1 MGGGAAGP
9 PAPPAAAAPRA
20 SDLPLLSAAEA
31 AHAALLA
38 CAASLRRLLLQ
49 QRLYASTCHGGAAY
63 ELLTAAEA
71 PTLQARLRADSLAAY
86 AAWQGASRQTA
97 RACLDASLAPA
108 AYAALAEARG
118 AAYQGATRALLAYR
132 SGLLRTHELAM
143 RAAPGAPPPPRGLGA
158 DAAAQAHLRGLIEEH
173 EALGGG
179 ATAAAPAEGSQPR
192 IASLTDAQSAL
203 APCDSDRL
211 AARVLT
217 SASATE
223 LRQVASCAA
232 GASSSAPRTSATLY
246 LIGLARAAVQP
257 LQPLTAEA
265 AEQQRALHAL
275 EAADVEERAR
285 ALQAQGGLTARALAL
300 AAAWPPLLEAERV
313 ARLAAKKTSREVEDL
328 QDEGRAPSEELLA
341 RCEERLAR
349 QTAAVAACEGA
360 REGARALAAAD
371 CPDALRLLRA
381 MHPPPPPAAHATELD
396 RMWAE
401 LQDAGVALPFRRA
414 DYTDDAQVAR
424 SHSNVFSARLRG
436 SEERVVLK
444 EFSALGADLRL
455 FCNEARM
462 LRRLAHPNIIA
473 LCGVLRSGTHLYLQL
488 PYVEGGSLREWLAGG
503 GPAALPRTPAQ
514 CVRAFCGT
522 MAALAYVH
530 SCSVVHRDLK

>member
-1 MGGGAAGP
+1 M
-9 PAPPAAAAPRA
+9 
-20 SDLPLLSAAEA
+20 LPAAEA

-71 PTLQARLRADSLAAY
+71 PSLQARLRADSLAAY
-86 AAWQGASRQTA
+86 AAWQAASRLTA
-97 RACLDASLAPA
+97 RACLDASLTPA
-108 AYAALAEARG
+108 AYTALAEARG
-118 AAYQGATRALLAYR
+118 TAHQGATRALAAYR

-158 DAAAQAHLRGLIEEH
+158 DAAAQGHLRGLIEEH

-179 ATAAAPAEGSQPR
+179 APAEGSQPR
-192 IASLTDAQSAL
+192 VASLTDAQSAL

-211 AARVLT
+211 VARVLA

-223 LRQVASCAA
+223 LRQVASSAA
-232 GASSSAPRTSATLY
+232 GASSSAPRVSATLY
-246 LIGLARAAVQP
+246 LIGLAHAAVQP

-265 AEQQRALHAL
+265 AEQLRALHNL
-275 EAADVEERAR
+275 EVADVEERAR

-300 AAAWPPLLEAERV
+300 AAAWPPLLEAKRV
-313 ARLAAKKTSREVEDL
+313 SSAAAKKTSREVEDL

-349 QTAAVAACEGA
+349 HTAAVAACEGA
-360 REGARALAAAD
+360 REAARALAAAD

-381 MHPPPPPAAHATELD
+381 MHQQQLPVVHATELD

-401 LQDAGVALPFRRA
+401 LQDAGVALPFRRP
-414 DYTDDAQVAR
+414 DYIDDAQVAR

-488 PYVEGGSLREWLAGG
+488 PYVEGGSLRAWLAGG

-530 SCSVVHRDLK
+530 SCGVVHRDLK